1 MEIEIL
7 KFCATK
13 NSNMDIKKLNID
25 LCELVSRRN
34 LLASIDYNDEAY
46 DRVEE
51 DLHDF
56 EDDFLEAYDEYLE
69 VAFQSVHDEHC
80 PDTDVLLPIAYIA
93 KKYIEK
99 TDDNGNM
106 SYGVGPNEGVLVEA
120 DEHIKNK
127 VRLILVPS
135 PTRIVMTI
143 DNKRPEVVWEAS

>member
-1 MEIEIL
+1 
-7 KFCATK
+7 
-13 NSNMDIKKLNID
+13 MDIKKLNDD

-46 DRVEE
+46 DRIEE

-56 EDDFLEAYDEYLE
+56 EDEFLEKYDEYLE
-69 VAFQSVHDEHC
+69 DAFQSVHDEHC

-99 TDDNGNM
+99 TEKKGNM
-106 SYGVGPNEGVLVEA
+106 SYGVGPNEGVIVEA
-120 DEHIKNK
+120 DKHELND

-135 PTRIVMTI
+135 PTRIVLKI
-143 DNKRPEVVWEAS
+143 DNARPEVVWEAS